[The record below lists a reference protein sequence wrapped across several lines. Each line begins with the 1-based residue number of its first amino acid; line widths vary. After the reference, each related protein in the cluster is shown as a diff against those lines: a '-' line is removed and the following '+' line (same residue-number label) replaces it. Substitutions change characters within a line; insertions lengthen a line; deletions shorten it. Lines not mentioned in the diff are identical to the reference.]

1 MNPPCNRKGRDGNP
15 PPKGAR
21 ASALPDGRYKGS
33 VYLAANWIAVGVT
46 KGYARSNGKYTNK
59 HGVKKKMLVYPL
71 QADARE
77 LLRDPQNRPEWHRE

>member
-1 MNPPCNRKGRDGNP
+1 MRRYN
-15 PPKGAR
+15 GA
-21 ASALPDGRYKGS
+21 
-33 VYLAANWIAVGVT
+33 VYLAANWIAVGAT

-77 LLRDPQNRPEWHRE
+77 LLRVGGHIISAGGDHIILAGERAELSDCL